1 MIEVDEKY
9 LKFFDDAKSE
19 NVLEE
24 VIDDDKSV
32 CSAWSDDE
40 VLREDE
46 KERIKKMQEKIDGL
60 QSWINSLDS
69 TDDSSKLLIATFQ
82 NAKSEMNKLQSK
94 MGSEN
99 RSA

>member
-1 MIEVDEKY
+1 
-9 LKFFDDAKSE
+9 
-19 NVLEE
+19 
-24 VIDDDKSV
+24 
-32 CSAWSDDE
+32 
-40 VLREDE
+40 
-46 KERIKKMQEKIDGL
+46 MQEKIDGL